1 MVQARILR
9 EDETIYNGK
18 NEMRQEV
25 VVELPNFKKICFVI
39 NIGEID
45 SAFWGD
51 LDYSDDDFLFF
62 VENNIEKILEPAKK
76 RNLTLLTYI
85 TYLSSS
91 SLEETLQKL
100 NTLNIEEI
108 VYAMLK
114 DDVMYKLNSLYE
126 EKLKKDEPI

>member
-1 MVQARILR
+1 MVQARLLR
-9 EDETIYNGK
+9 ENETIYNGK
-18 NEMRQEV
+18 NEKRQEV
-25 VVELPNFKKICFVI
+25 VVELPNFQKICFI
-39 NIGEID
+39 FDISDID

-51 LDYSDDDFLFF
+51 LDYSNDDFIFF

-100 NTLNIEEI
+100 NTLNIEDI

-114 DDVMYKLNSLYE
+114 DDVMYKINSLYE